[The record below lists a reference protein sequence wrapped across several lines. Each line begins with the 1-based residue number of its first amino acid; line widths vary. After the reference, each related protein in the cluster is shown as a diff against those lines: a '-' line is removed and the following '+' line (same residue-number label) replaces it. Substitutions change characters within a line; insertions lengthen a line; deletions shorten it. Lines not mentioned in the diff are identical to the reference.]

1 MMDVKETLAIGL
13 ANVAEHTVTKGMS
26 APHLPVAVLS
36 TPAMVGLI
44 EGACLLAAAPHLDEG
59 ETTVGTHVCVSH
71 QGAVREG
78 ETFLIRCRLASI
90 EKRRLNFDV
99 EVDGPGGAVSR
110 GTHQRAVV
118 TLARMS

>member
-1 MMDVKETLAIGL
+1 VKDTLAVGL
-13 ANVAEHTVTKGMS
+13 DNMAEHTVTKRMS

-36 TPAMVGLI
+36 TPTMIALI
-44 EGACLLAAAPHLDEG
+44 EGACLLAAAPHLDEE

-78 ETFLIRCRLASI
+78 EKFVIRCRLASI

-99 EVDGPGGAVSR
+99 EVDGPNGPISR

-118 TLARMS
+118 SLAGMT